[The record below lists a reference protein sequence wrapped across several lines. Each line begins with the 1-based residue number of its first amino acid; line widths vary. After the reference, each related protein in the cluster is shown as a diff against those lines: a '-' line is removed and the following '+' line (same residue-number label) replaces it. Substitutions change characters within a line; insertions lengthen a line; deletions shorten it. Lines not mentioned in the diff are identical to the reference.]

1 MEGIYNSLQMEE
13 ITDQFDPGEMEE
25 QKVVSILV
33 FFIEFLFFIP
43 IVSYKD
49 SAYAKT
55 VANQTLTLFVAGII
69 VSQILG
75 RILGYI
81 PVLGGIVAWLISIAL
96 LVLAIT
102 KIIDAANGK
111 IRNLPFGII
120 IPAFK

>member
-55 VANQTLTLFVAGII
+55 VANQTLTLFVAGI
-69 VSQILG
+69 VSRIIGKILV
-75 RILGYI
+75 YI

>member
-55 VANQTLTLFVAGII
+55 VANQTLTLFVAGI

-75 RILGYI
+75 KILGYI
-81 PVLGGIVAWLISIAL
+81 PILGGIAAWLISIAL
-96 LVLAIT
+96 LLLAIT

>member
-25 QKVVSILV
+25 QKVVSILM
-33 FFIEFLFFIP
+33 FFIEFLFYIP

-55 VANQTLTLFVAGII
+55 VANQTLTLFVAGI
-69 VSQILG
+69 VSRIIG
-75 RILGYI
+75 KILGYI

>member
-1 MEGIYNSLQMEE
+1 MEGIYNSFQMEE

-55 VANQTLTLFVAGII
+55 VANQTLTLFVAGI
-69 VSQILG
+69 VSRIIG
-75 RILGYI
+75 KILGYI
-81 PVLGGIVAWLISIAL
+81 PVLGGIAAWLISIAL

>member
-33 FFIEFLFFIP
+33 FFIEFLFFNP

-55 VANQTLTLFVAGII
+55 VANQTLTLFVAGI
-69 VSQILG
+69 VSRIIG
-75 RILGYI
+75 KILGYI
-81 PVLGGIVAWLISIAL
+81 PVLGGIAAWLISIAL

>member
-25 QKVVSILV
+25 QKVISILV

-55 VANQTLTLFVAGII
+55 VANQALTLFVAGIA
-69 VSQILG
+69 L
-75 RILGYI
+75 
-81 PVLGGIVAWLISIAL
+81 GIVGSIIGMIPFIGGLIAKLISL
-96 LVLAIT
+96 LLVVLAIT

>member
-55 VANQTLTLFVAGII
+55 VANQTLTLFVAGI
-69 VSQILG
+69 VSRIIG
-75 RILGYI
+75 KILGYI

-120 IPAFK
+120 IPVFK

>member
-55 VANQTLTLFVAGII
+55 VANQTLTLFVAWI
-69 VSQILG
+69 VSRIIG
-75 RILGYI
+75 KILGYI
-81 PVLGGIVAWLISIAL
+81 PVLGGIAAWLISIAL

>member
-13 ITDQFDPGEMEE
+13 ITDQFDPVEMEE
-25 QKVVSILV
+25 QKVISILV

-43 IVSYKD
+43 VLSYKD
-49 SAYAKT
+49 SSYAKT
-55 VANQTLTLFVAGII
+55 VANQSLTLCVAGI
-69 VSQILG
+69 VSHILG
-75 RILGYI
+75 KILGYI
-81 PVLGGIVAWLISIAL
+81 PILGGIVAWLISIAL

>member
-55 VANQTLTLFVAGII
+55 VANQTLTLFVAWI
-69 VSQILG
+69 VSRIIG
-75 RILGYI
+75 KILGYI

>member
-1 MEGIYNSLQMEE
+1 MEGIQNSLQMEE

-55 VANQTLTLFVAGII
+55 VANQTLTLFVAGI
-69 VSQILG
+69 VSRIIG
-75 RILGYI
+75 KILGYI

>member
-55 VANQTLTLFVAGII
+55 VANQTLTLFVAGI
-69 VSQILG
+69 VSRIIG
-75 RILGYI
+75 KILGYI
-81 PVLGGIVAWLISIAL
+81 PILGGIVAWLISIAL

>member
-1 MEGIYNSLQMEE
+1 MEGIYNSLPMEE

-55 VANQTLTLFVAGII
+55 VANQTLTLFVAGI
-69 VSQILG
+69 VSRIIG
-75 RILGYI
+75 KILGYI

>member
-55 VANQTLTLFVAGII
+55 VENQTLTLFVAGI
-69 VSQILG
+69 VSRIIGKILV
-75 RILGYI
+75 YI

>member
-43 IVSYKD
+43 LVSYKD

-55 VANQTLTLFVAGII
+55 VANQTLTLFVAGI
-69 VSQILG
+69 VSRIIG
-75 RILGYI
+75 KILGYI
-81 PVLGGIVAWLISIAL
+81 PVLGGIAAWLISIAL

>member
-55 VANQTLTLFVAGII
+55 VANQTLTLFVAGI
-69 VSQILG
+69 VSRILG
-75 RILGYI
+75 KILGYI
-81 PVLGGIVAWLISIAL
+81 PILGGIAAWLISIAL

>member
-25 QKVVSILV
+25 QKVISILV

-55 VANQTLTLFVAGII
+55 VANQTLTLFVAGI
-69 VSQILG
+69 VSRIIG
-75 RILGYI
+75 KILGYI

>member
-13 ITDQFDPGEMEE
+13 ITDQFDPVEMEE

-55 VANQTLTLFVAGII
+55 VANQTLTLFVAGI
-69 VSQILG
+69 VSRIIG
-75 RILGYI
+75 KILGYI
-81 PVLGGIVAWLISIAL
+81 PVLGGIAAWLISIAL

>member
-55 VANQTLTLFVAGII
+55 VANQTLTLFVAGI
-69 VSQILG
+69 VSRMIGKL
-75 RILGYI
+75 LGYI
-81 PVLGGIVAWLISIAL
+81 PVLGGIAAWLISIAL

>member
-55 VANQTLTLFVAGII
+55 VANQTLTLFVAGI
-69 VSQILG
+69 VSRIIG
-75 RILGYI
+75 KILGYI
-81 PVLGGIVAWLISIAL
+81 PVLGGIIAWLISIAL

>member
-13 ITDQFDPGEMEE
+13 ITDQFDPVEMEE

-55 VANQTLTLFVAGII
+55 VANQTLTLFVAGI
-69 VSQILG
+69 VSRIIG
-75 RILGYI
+75 KILGYI

>member
-1 MEGIYNSLQMEE
+1 M
-13 ITDQFDPGEMEE
+13 
-25 QKVVSILV
+25 
-33 FFIEFLFFIP
+33 FFIEFLFYIP
-43 IVSYKD
+43 IVSYKA

-55 VANQTLTLFVAGII
+55 VANQTLTLFVAWI
-69 VSQILG
+69 VSRIIG
-75 RILGYI
+75 KILGYI
-81 PVLGGIVAWLISIAL
+81 PVLGGIAAWLISIAL

>member
-13 ITDQFDPGEMEE
+13 ITDQFDSGEMEE
-25 QKVVSILV
+25 QKVISILV

-43 IVSYKD
+43 VLSYKD
-49 SAYAKT
+49 SSYAKT
-55 VANQTLTLFVAGII
+55 VANQSLTLFVAGII
-69 VSQILG
+69 SQILG
-75 RILGYI
+75 KILGYI
-81 PVLGGIVAWLISIAL
+81 PILGGIVAWLISIAL

>member
-1 MEGIYNSLQMEE
+1 MEGIYNSLPMEE

-55 VANQTLTLFVAGII
+55 VANQTLTLFVAGI
-69 VSQILG
+69 VSRIIG
-75 RILGYI
+75 KILGYI
-81 PVLGGIVAWLISIAL
+81 PVLGGIAAWLISIAL

>member
-55 VANQTLTLFVAGII
+55 VANQTLTLFAAGI
-69 VSQILG
+69 VSRIIG
-75 RILGYI
+75 KILGYI

>member
-1 MEGIYNSLQMEE
+1 
-13 ITDQFDPGEMEE
+13 MEE

-55 VANQTLTLFVAGII
+55 VANQTLTLFVAGI
-69 VSQILG
+69 VSRIIG
-75 RILGYI
+75 KILGYI

>member
-55 VANQTLTLFVAGII
+55 VANQTLTLFVAGI

-75 RILGYI
+75 KILGYI
-81 PVLGGIVAWLISIAL
+81 PILGGIAAWLISIAL

>member
-55 VANQTLTLFVAGII
+55 VANQTLTLFVAGI
-69 VSQILG
+69 VSRIIG
-75 RILGYI
+75 KILGYI

>member
-55 VANQTLTLFVAGII
+55 VANQTLTLFVAGI
-69 VSQILG
+69 VSRIIG
-75 RILGYI
+75 KILGYI
-81 PVLGGIVAWLISIAL
+81 PVLGGIAAWLISIAL

>member
-13 ITDQFDPGEMEE
+13 ITDQFDTGEMEE

-55 VANQTLTLFVAGII
+55 VANQTLTLFVAGI
-69 VSQILG
+69 VSRIIG
-75 RILGYI
+75 KILGYI
-81 PVLGGIVAWLISIAL
+81 PVLGGIAAWLISIAL

>member
-55 VANQTLTLFVAGII
+55 VANQTLTLFVAGI
-69 VSQILG
+69 VSRIIG
-75 RILGYI
+75 KILGYI

-111 IRNLPFGII
+111 IRNLPFEII

>member
-55 VANQTLTLFVAGII
+55 VANQTLTLFVAGI
-69 VSQILG
+69 VSRIIG
-75 RILGYI
+75 KILGYI
-81 PVLGGIVAWLISIAL
+81 PVLGGIVAWLRSIAL

>member
-55 VANQTLTLFVAGII
+55 VANQTLTLFVAGI
-69 VSQILG
+69 VSRIIG
-75 RILGYI
+75 KILGYI
-81 PVLGGIVAWLISIAL
+81 PVLGGIAVWLISIAL